1 MHVYLVFLLG
11 QWKSLLLCAESIMVR
26 LLSAWTVPSS
36 LNVSIK
42 APSTI
47 VSDKLF
53 KAVNWIMCWF
63 LVFMKEMPE
72 SGTLPEREVSIWYA
86 LLALNNWCPWPD
98 RKAAS
103 QNQRTHFEYCK
114 QTLSCHPSDHRRC
127 SYSNALWA
135 INQVNNKET
144 DLVLRKES
152 PMNFR
157 LPEQFIIRT
166 QINLYHD
173 VGCFREFF
181 RWMSNKFSLILIT
194 LRMSETILLLLFDL
208 IQKEVDQIR
217 FVEDQVPESPVCQCS
232 TKFFIDVTLRVHA
245 RNSDAINL

>member
-1 MHVYLVFLLG
+1 MMHLYLVFSLG

-135 INQVNNKET
+135 IDQVNNKDT
-144 DLVLRKES
+144 DLAIRKES

-157 LPEQFIIRT
+157 LSDQFIIRT
-166 QINLYHD
+166 QINLYHN
-173 VGCFREFF
+173 VGYFREFF
-181 RWMSNKFSLILIT
+181 R
-194 LRMSETILLLLFDL
+194 
-208 IQKEVDQIR
+208 
-217 FVEDQVPESPVCQCS
+217 
-232 TKFFIDVTLRVHA
+232 
-245 RNSDAINL
+245 